1 MYHSFYFA
9 GMVGAVGLSNLQFVN
24 LNSSRNL
31 FIIGLSLMLGF
42 GVPNWMA
49 AHPEAINTGM

>member
-1 MYHSFYFA
+1 
-9 GMVGAVGLSNLQFVN
+9 MVGAVGLSNLQFVN